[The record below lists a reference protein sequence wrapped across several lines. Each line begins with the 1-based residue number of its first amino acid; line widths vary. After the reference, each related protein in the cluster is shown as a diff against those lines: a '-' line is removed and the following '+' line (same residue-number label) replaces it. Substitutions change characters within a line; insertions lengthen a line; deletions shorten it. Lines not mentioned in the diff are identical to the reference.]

1 MSLIYII
8 LPFLLKDLRNRSEAK
23 LKQISADPR
32 KCLATLFEFIPMSG
46 KTINKLDEIETSKYG
61 IENFGS
67 VGPIELMVSGVL
79 RKFDVNMYGI
89 YKVLMCF
96 VVFLTARN
104 YASDYTL
111 EFNPKMILFLQNFT
125 SLSIFIFIFNNF
137 SNILSF
143 RKLIPKNLEN
153 TWNILWENLQLHC
166 ELYDRCTNFLQGWT
180 TSNWRNK

>member
-46 KTINKLDEIETSKYG
+46 KTINKLDEIETSKFG

-111 EFNPKMILFLQNFT
+111 EFNPKMILFYKISPLYQFLFLFLIT
-125 SLSIFIFIFNNF
+125 SSIFC
-137 SNILSF
+137 LS
-143 RKLIPKNLEN
+143 
-153 TWNILWENLQLHC
+153 ENLFQ
-166 ELYDRCTNFLQGWT
+166 RT
-180 TSNWRNK
+180 